1 MSVKPISA
9 ASYADTKPHYEL
21 LDAMRGVAALVVI
34 WYHVFEGFATS
45 AMDQRINH
53 GYLAVDFFFV
63 LSGFVLGYAYDD
75 RWSKMSLGNFFKRRL
90 IRLHPLVILGVLF
103 GVISFCLQGCVQWD
117 GTHIGWGAIALAM
130 LLSIFMIP
138 AAPGGSYEIR
148 GNGELFPLNGP
159 SWSLF
164 FEYIANIL
172 YALWLRRLSNK
183 ALTAVVVV
191 SGVGLAA
198 CALGNISGVGHI
210 GVGWSM
216 GHTAWEIPYMGLFGG
231 LMRVGFSFSMGL
243 LLSRKFKPANIK
255 GAFWICSAIIIALL
269 AVPYIGDGSQPWQNG
284 LYDLFCTMIVFPVV
298 VWLAASGKAEGAK
311 SQRLCKFLGDIS
323 YPLYIT
329 HYPVMY
335 YFYAWVWKNG
345 YTFDQVWYVGV
356 AIFFGTILLAWV
368 ALKLYDEPVRK
379 WLTERFMTKNKGGN

>member
-138 AAPGGSYEIR
+138 AAPGASYEIR

-356 AIFFGTILLAWV
+356 AIFFGTILLAWA

-379 WLTERFMTKNKGGN
+379 WLTERFMTKK